1 MPTLQ
6 HVTSVKAINQEEPPK
21 NLDLRSTFGF
31 PQPSKGCVGI
41 YLAEEELI
49 IVCGFKELCSPRANP
64 NILALREGYGAD
76 LLLEGS
82 EFFMSLNREG

>member
-1 MPTLQ
+1 MYVFEGPCKAVMDGSPLQ
-6 HVTSVKAINQEEPPK
+6 S
-21 NLDLRSTFGF
+21 

-64 NILALREGYGAD
+64 NIFALREGDGAD
-76 LLLEGS
+76 ILLEGS
-82 EFFMSLNREG
+82 EFFMSLNTEG